1 MAKDTSIQ
9 SATNDRSAEG
19 FRNYAA
25 LLRQIRQ
32 RVLIAQ
38 QRAIYAANEEMLRM
52 YWDIGKML
60 QQSQQADGWG
70 RKTLQRLSVDLKNDY
85 PEIKGFS
92 VRNMQCMMQFFDEYN
107 QELTMVKGAASTI
120 TQSMIA
126 QLEKSSAPITQPVI
140 ASLEEYNFT
149 LPIKHLGWTHNLI
162 LMQQVKDIRARYWYM
177 VQSIASHW
185 KTRYLQEAIRLNYYG
200 KHGALANNF
209 TETLPAPEADEVKSL
224 LKDPYI
230 FDMLTF
236 TDQYNERDVEIGL
249 VKHIEK
255 FLVEMGA
262 GFAFMGRQYHI
273 EVSDDDYY
281 IDILMYNTFL
291 HRYLVIEL
299 KDTEFRPE
307 YIGKLNFY
315 CSAVDDALCRKGD
328 NRTIGLLLCKTKD
341 KIKAEYAL
349 RDIQKPIG
357 ISDYELGQALP
368 KNFRG
373 SLPTIEEIEKELE
386 QEQSLE

>member
-1 MAKDTSIQ
+1 MSKDTNLQ
-9 SATNDRSAEG
+9 SATNDRPADS

-25 LLRQIRQ
+25 LLRQIKQ
-32 RVLIAQ
+32 RVLLAQ

-52 YWDIGKML
+52 YWDIGKIL
-60 QQSQQADGWG
+60 QQSQQTDGWG
-70 RKTLQRLSVDLKNDY
+70 KKTLQRLSVDLKNDY

-92 VRNMQCMMQFFDEYN
+92 MRNMQCMIQFFGEYN
-107 QELTMVKGAASTI
+107 QELTMVKGAIPAI
-120 TQSMIA
+120 TQSVIA
-126 QLEKSSAPITQPVI
+126 QLEG
-140 ASLEEYNFT
+140 YNFV
-149 LPIKHLGWTHNLI
+149 LPVKHLGWTHNLI

-185 KTRYLQEAIRLNYYG
+185 KTRYLQEAIRLDYYG

-209 TETLPAPEADEVKSL
+209 TETLPAPEADEVKLL
-224 LKDPYI
+224 LKDPYL

-249 VKHIEK
+249 VKHVEK

-273 EVSDDDYY
+273 EVSGDDYY
-281 IDILMYNTFL
+281 IDMLMYNTFL

-299 KDTEFRPE
+299 KDTEFKPE

-315 CSAVDDALCRKGD
+315 CSAVDDVLCREGD

-341 KIKAEYAL
+341 RIKAEYAL

-357 ISDYELGQALP
+357 ISDYELGQVLP

-386 QEQSLE
+386 EV